1 MKSRSIFRGPVDVAG
16 IESPGRL
23 GSATVVDIHYEEH
36 TSPSYPNPYAGGHA
50 DAAPRT
56 PARPNVPRS
65 PQRTQ
70 SAASE
75 RAGYAQLRARLAN
88 STSPASHSLP
98 AGGGIAPRPGAPLSY
113 PAPAV
118 VRSAFDE
125 ARFAREV
132 QARYEAPR
140 TPTRAPSVTRAV
152 LNVPAPLGAPVRSG
166 SGSPVVAQ
174 PHWAPPAFTL
184 GEPLLPERAHDPR
197 YYPGI
202 SDEPPAALGFQA
214 NWRKWVWYGAAGIA
228 LIAGGLGARAL
239 WASPEPWT
247 ALIETKPADARASI
261 DGQPLSGISSPYK
274 QEGLAP
280 GEHVL
285 TVEHPGFVGHHQPF
299 VLGDKGGQRD
309 FVIVLESIARA
320 VEPTAAPTHGS
331 AEAAVVAPAEDAPS
345 SLSAL
350 LEEHARGT
358 AAAREPRSSRASTRG
373 MSKLEIAKQRRSER
387 RAARVAQRFRAR
399 KGLPAR
405 EGAASTE
412 PAALNVPAIKAS
424 SGTGKMGT
432 LQINSRPWS
441 EISVDGR
448 PVGNTPQRA
457 LQLSAGRHKIKL
469 TNPDLGLSKTIRIK
483 IKAGETVTKI
493 ETLTE

>member
-16 IESPGRL
+16 IERPGRL

-50 DAAPRT
+50 DAAPRS
-56 PARPNVPRS
+56 PARPNAPRA

-70 SAASE
+70 PPASE
-75 RAGYAQLRARLAN
+75 RAGYAQLRARLG
-88 STSPASHSLP
+88 SGTSPGSHSLP

-140 TPTRAPSVTRAV
+140 APTRAPSVTRAV

-166 SGSPVVAQ
+166 SPSPVVGQ

-214 NWRKWVWYGAAGIA
+214 TWRKWLGYGAAGIA
-228 LIAGGLGARAL
+228 LVAAGLGARAL

-274 QEGLAP
+274 QEGLAS

-285 TVEHPGFVGHHQPF
+285 TVERAGFIGHHQPF

-309 FVIVLESIARA
+309 FVIVLESAARTA
-320 VEPTAAPTHGS
+320 EPSAAPMLGS
-331 AEAAVVAPAEDAPS
+331 AAATDVAPAEDAS
-345 SLSAL
+345 ASASAL
-350 LEEHARGT
+350 PEEPARGSG
-358 AAAREPRSSRASTRG
+358 APREARSSRASTRG
-373 MSKLEIAKQRRSER
+373 LSKLEIAKQRRSER
-387 RAARVAQRFRAR
+387 RAARVAQRFRER
-399 KGLPAR
+399 KGLAPR
-405 EGAASTE
+405 EGAATAE
-412 PAALNVPAIKAS
+412 PAALNVPALKAS
-424 SGTGKMGT
+424 ASTGKTGT

-441 EISVDGR
+441 EVSVDGR

-469 TNPDLGLSKTIRIK
+469 TNPELGLSKTIRIK
-483 IKAGETVTKI
+483 IKAGETLTKI
-493 ETLTE
+493 ETLTD